1 MNAIKKPQQQI
12 RSILFKKCI
21 PIYIV
26 CVYGL
31 FYICILLKTY
41 NDKNY
46 FT

>member
-1 MNAIKKPQQQI
+1 MINESEII
-12 RSILFKKCI
+12 FTKCI

-26 CVYGL
+26 CVLGL
-31 FYICILLKTY
+31 FYICSLLNLY